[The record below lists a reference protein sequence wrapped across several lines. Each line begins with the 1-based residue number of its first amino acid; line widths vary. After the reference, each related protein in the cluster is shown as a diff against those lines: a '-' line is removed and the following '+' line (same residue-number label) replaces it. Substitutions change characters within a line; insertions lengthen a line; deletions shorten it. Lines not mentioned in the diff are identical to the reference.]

1 MNVLLMAVSLW
12 ASLNYKPLSPQVY
25 AGPDYGFYKLY
36 QDSLE
41 TGSRWQFGGEIGVE
55 NIIPNIGIR
64 VHGTYLRYEVPMA
77 GMGTYVYDYIPISFC
92 TEFNMLPFI
101 RTRRAAIYLVTGL
114 GWYLWKASF
123 DGETITLPS
132 GGKMEE
138 KDLGFIGGIS
148 LRIKLLK
155 NVGVEAVS
163 RYHYMASADLDKY
176 GYFDKDDKLWEN
188 GFSLKFL
195 FP

>member
-12 ASLNYKPLSPQVY
+12 TSLNDRPLFPQVY
-25 AGPDYGFYKLY
+25 AGPDYALYQLY

-41 TGSRWQFGGEIGVE
+41 TGSRWQIGGEIGVE

-64 VHGTYLRYEVPMA
+64 VHGTYLRYEVPMT
-77 GMGTYVYDYIPISFC
+77 GMGPYVYDYIPISFC

-101 RTRRAAIYLVTGL
+101 HTRRAAVYLVTGL
-114 GWYLWKASF
+114 GWYLWKGSYN
-123 DGETITLPS
+123 GETITLPS
-132 GGKMEE
+132 GEKMEE
-138 KDLGFIGGIS
+138 KDIGFIGGIS
-148 LRIKLLK
+148 LRVKLLK
-155 NVGVEAVS
+155 NVGVEALS
-163 RYHYMASADLDKY
+163 RYHYMASANLNKY
-176 GYFDKDDKLWEN
+176 GYFDKDDKIWEN